1 MRKTLCAFALTLAL
15 SGVVLAG
22 EMPQP
27 PAPPPPGGGFV
38 SQMPDD
44 QTLSLQ
50 TADVTVTDYILDLM
64 QDVLEIF

>member
-1 MRKTLCAFALTLAL
+1 
-15 SGVVLAG
+15 
-22 EMPQP
+22 MPN
-27 PAPPPPGGGFV
+27 PAPPPGGGFV

>member
-22 EMPQP
+22 EMQNP
-27 PAPPPPGGGFV
+27 PAPPPGGGFV